1 MKKTLSIGFLA
12 IVLLYG
18 CGNNSKS
25 NNDGLAGKKTALE
38 KLKSERLK
46 NELAIKQL
54 EDEIES
60 LDTAVANSKATLIA
74 VEPAAIQ
81 NFQHFIDLQAH
92 VDADNISYIAP
103 RGMGGQVKEIFIQKG
118 DLIKKGQPILQ
129 LDDAIIKQQITATK
143 EQLKQLST
151 QLAFAKNIYNR
162 QKNLWEQ
169 GIGTEVQL
177 ISAKNNVEA
186 LENQLSGATESTK
199 VLQEQLKTTLVL
211 SDVAGIADEVNVRV
225 GEAFVGATAMG
236 AQIKIVNG
244 SSLKVVT
251 NIPENYAARIK
262 KGTPVEVI
270 ISDVNKKFPAT
281 ISLLSE
287 SIDPNQRGFRA
298 EVKIPADNALRPNQL
313 AVLKVMDY
321 NAPNA
326 VVAPINVIQTD
337 ESGKYLFVMNVVNG
351 KSVAQKRSVVIGEV
365 YGQWA
370 EIKSGLQSGEQII
383 TAGYQNLYEGQSVT
397 VK

>member
-18 CGNNSKS
+18 CGNKSKS
-25 NNDGLAGKKTALE
+25 NNDGLAGKKAALE

-54 EDEIES
+54 EDEIEL
-60 LDTAVANSKATLIA
+60 LDTAAANSKATLIA

-118 DLIKKGQPILQ
+118 DLIKKGQPVLQ

-236 AQIKIVNG
+236 PQIKIVNG

-298 EVKIPADNALRPNQL
+298 EVKIAADNALRPNQL

-370 EIKSGLQSGEQII
+370 EIKTGLQSGEQII
-383 TAGYQNLYEGQSVT
+383 TTGYQNLYEGQSVT

>member
-18 CGNNSKS
+18 CGNKSKS
-25 NNDGLAGKKTALE
+25 NNDGLAGKKAALE

-54 EDEIES
+54 EDEIEL
-60 LDTAVANSKATLIA
+60 LDTAAANSKATLIA

-236 AQIKIVNG
+236 PQIKIVNG

-298 EVKIPADNALRPNQL
+298 EVKIAADNALRPNQL

-370 EIKSGLQSGEQII
+370 EIKTGLQSGEQII
-383 TAGYQNLYEGQSVT
+383 TTGYQNLYEGQSVT